1 MKRIRGFL
9 ILGIVIVVA
18 AALYALRA
26 THPDFHVPSCRDFAG
41 ELSSMGMKAPLY
53 FLFLAVVSM
62 LLFIPRTVSA
72 VAAGMLFGFWGGV
85 LWSTVASAI
94 GAMAAFYFS
103 RFLAREWVLGIL
115 KDRPWFQKLWAGTK
129 TNSFYLVAFSRL
141 VHVFNFNG
149 ANLAWGL
156 LPTTTAQYFWGTF
169 LGIIPGTLFLCYAG
183 KEFGCAFLEGSFP
196 HSQSWEIAAL
206 LVGICLAFSALIPIW
221 LKRRRS

>member
-1 MKRIRGFL
+1 
-9 ILGIVIVVA
+9 
-18 AALYALRA
+18 
-26 THPDFHVPSCRDFAG
+26 
-41 ELSSMGMKAPLY
+41 MGAPFY
-53 FLFLAVVSM
+53 FLLASSLSM

-72 VAAGMLFGFWGGV
+72 VAAGMLFGFWNGV
-85 LWSTVASAI
+85 LWSTVSSTIAAL
-94 GAMAAFYFS
+94 AAFTFS
-103 RFLAREWVLGIL
+103 RFLAHEWLLNRL
-115 KDRPWFQKLWAGTK
+115 KDRAWFQKLWAGTK

-156 LPTTTAQYFWGTF
+156 LPPTMAQYFWGTF

-206 LVGICLAFSALIPIW
+206 LVGTCLAFSALIPIW
-221 LKRRRS
+221 LKRPHS